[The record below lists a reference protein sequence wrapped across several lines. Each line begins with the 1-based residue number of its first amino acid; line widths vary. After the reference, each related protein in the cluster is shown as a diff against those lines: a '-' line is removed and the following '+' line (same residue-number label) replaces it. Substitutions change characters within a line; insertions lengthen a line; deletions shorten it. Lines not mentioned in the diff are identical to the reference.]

1 MTENIYQRKKM
12 NLLKS
17 ILAFIGG
24 TILVLGVVAYIKFD
38 LGDRMAKASKLDP
51 KAMGAYMTMFDAV
64 LTTGRA
70 TDAMVRRVKID
81 PDVSTEEVVE
91 AMESIATDAN
101 MLQVGDSRMAE
112 ELDHNGERQ
121 RYIRILHYCSP
132 SIAKQFIDYSLAF
145 GAFMPCR
152 ILIVEDKNGDRWLIT
167 MAMELMLF
175 GGHTLPPE
183 MMKKAEHVRSTMY
196 KMMDLAAKGDF

>member
-1 MTENIYQRKKM
+1 MRF
-12 NLLKS
+12 LKNT
-17 ILAFIGG
+17 LALIGG
-24 TILVLGVVAYIKFD
+24 IILITLIVAYVKFD
-38 LGDRMAKASKLDP
+38 LGDKMAKASKLDP

-70 TDAMVRRVKID
+70 TDAMVRRVKVD
-81 PDVSTEEVVE
+81 PDVSTEDVVE
-91 AMESIATDAN
+91 AMKSIATDAN

-112 ELDHNGERQ
+112 EKDASGNRQ

-132 SIAKQFIDYSLAF
+132 GIAKQFIDYSVAF

-152 ILIVEDKNGDRWLIT
+152 ILIVEDDNGDRWLIT

-196 KMMDLAAKGDF
+196 KMMDFGAKGDF

>member
-1 MTENIYQRKKM
+1 MKF
-12 NLLKS
+12 LKNT
-17 ILAFIGG
+17 LALIGG
-24 TILVLGVVAYIKFD
+24 TILVLAIIAYVKFD
-38 LGDRMAKASKLDP
+38 LGDKMDKASKLDP

-81 PDVSTEEVVE
+81 PEVSTEDVVE
-91 AMESIATDAN
+91 AMKSIATDAN
-101 MLQVGDSRMAE
+101 MVQVGDSRMSNKSIK
-112 ELDHNGERQ
+112 DGKGN

-152 ILIVEDKNGDRWLIT
+152 ILIVEDNNGDRWLIT

-183 MMKKAEHVRSTMY
+183 MMQKAEHVRSTMY
-196 KMMDLAAKGDF
+196 KMMDFGAKGDF

>member
-1 MTENIYQRKKM
+1 MNI
-12 NLLKS
+12 LKS
-17 ILAFIGG
+17 ILAFIGAV
-24 TILVLGVVAYIKFD
+24 IIIAAIAVYVKFD
-38 LGDRMAKASKLDP
+38 LGDKLEKASKLDP

-64 LTTGRA
+64 LTTGKA

-81 PDVSTEEVVE
+81 PDVPTEDVVE
-91 AMESIATDAN
+91 AMKSIATDAN
-101 MLQVGDSRMAE
+101 MVQVGDSHMS
-112 ELDHNGERQ
+112 DKSIKDGKGN

-132 SIAKQFIDYSLAF
+132 SIAKEFIDYSLAF

-152 ILIVEDKNGDRWLIT
+152 ILIVEDDNGDRWLIT

-196 KMMDLAAKGDF
+196 KMMDLGAKGDF